1 MPRLGA
7 ATDLVLVVA
16 IPAATVSRRAE
27 PLAAACSRAGR
38 RATLTRWHDQV
49 IVPVAADRR
58 EGHTAG
64 PSRECGAG
72 ERVRPSLKQL
82 LGTPLVFLPS
92 SRVTVGQVVTLAAN
106 VRGGFHPGRPRDPA
120 HQAFETFRLKL
131 RHGDMPKELL
141 LVVEI
146 SKVVLAGLEPLRIVA
161 RQRSPGPTARVPRV
175 ARVSVETVLRTP
187 ENQATIRR

>member
-1 MPRLGA
+1 
-7 ATDLVLVVA
+7 
-16 IPAATVSRRAE
+16 
-27 PLAAACSRAGR
+27 
-38 RATLTRWHDQV
+38 
-49 IVPVAADRR
+49 
-58 EGHTAG
+58 
-64 PSRECGAG
+64 
-72 ERVRPSLKQL
+72 
-82 LGTPLVFLPS
+82 
-92 SRVTVGQVVTLAAN
+92 
-106 VRGGFHPGRPRDPA
+106 
-120 HQAFETFRLKL
+120 LKL